1 MSIQFQ
7 ICVKYETKPG
17 EEIFIYG
24 DSPDFGNWKQ
34 PKFRLKWSEGHIW
47 KGDYKMSTG
56 SKDIKFKFV
65 CHSNYS
71 DKWEEG
77 ENRLLSPKNLEGI
90 KQSDGKYILECV
102 WNHFKINFNI
112 HYIINNPN
120 AHMQI
125 IGDPEALCHWQLE
138 GLKPV
143 KMSLDEN
150 KQILAKDGN
159 LIKGFWTATVL
170 MKSSD
175 KVNYNFQ
182 YRYSMF
188 DTKTNT
194 AIWER
199 EPNRRKI
206 FVFSEEELSMIDD
219 PKIDMNDCKILTNS
233 FLQVLD
239 INFVANLIFNQ
250 MGDKKI
256 YIGPYPQTEDD
267 FKTISESQINTI
279 LNLQTDKDI
288 ELKQINHKTQL
299 KQAEKYGILIKRYP
313 ILDFSQED
321 LENKLKG
328 AGDLLNKLLKEGR
341 TVYVH
346 CTAGMSRAAAT
357 VIIYLVLYE
366 NFNVREAI
374 DFCKKH
380 RPVICPN
387 YGVINR
393 VAKKYKPGSEMDDY
407 EESMFGISTVKKLTA
422 VDKDVLKEKEKEK
435 LRREKLRKER
445 ELKRKKKL
453 EEEKKLKE
461 ENEEEEAKVSK
472 VKKVVKKKGKKKKAK
487 KKVEEENNEPVD
499 ENQQNQIIELTN
511 EQNIE
516 VNKLQENENEEP
528 KPEVKP
534 KKKIIKKKK
543 HTKPKEKK
551 LEIEEENVEIPHNEE
566 TVVKKIEIEAEE
578 PEKIPEKKV
587 KKVKKVVK
595 KKVKKANEET
605 VTEQNDA
612 PKEEIQKTRPT
623 TAPVFKKKKIQKIPK
638 EKKQVIETE
647 ENENVPPENEPSP
660 EPKPKLK
667 KIVKKKVK
675 KVLENEEEEETKPKP
690 KKIKTAKKGTKK
702 VTKKKVVKK
711 VVEEEPEEPQ
721 PLKIHEEEH
730 LENNEENE
738 EHEEH
743 ELHEEP
749 VKEHEVHEVHE
760 VHELHEEPEEHEEH
774 EEEEPVKVHEEEK
787 PKKYIQIS
795 DKPTKIVNKEEE
807 IVFHKDNEEENEE
820 ENENDEE
827 QEQHNENQKENENYE
842 SSHKKQYININEN
855 YSDENNNENNE
866 NEDNENDDNENHH
879 GNNESEDNENDD
891 NENDEDNNNRIVKGN
906 LAYENNN
913 ENNYGDYV
921 NQDYQDYQNE
931 ERDVHKEE
939 QHGNNQHEEEEV
951 EEEDEEEDEDN

>member
-461 ENEEEEAKVSK
+461 ENEEEEVKVSK

-499 ENQQNQIIELTN
+499 ENQQNQIIELTS
-511 EQNIE
+511 EQNKE
-516 VNKLQENENEEP
+516 VNKLEENE
-528 KPEVKP
+528 
-534 KKKIIKKKK
+534 
-543 HTKPKEKK
+543 
-551 LEIEEENVEIPHNEE
+551 
-566 TVVKKIEIEAEE
+566 KIEIEANVISSKET
-578 PEKIPEKKV
+578 KKYYD
-587 KKVKKVVK
+587 KY
-595 KKVKKANEET
+595 
-605 VTEQNDA
+605 
-612 PKEEIQKTRPT
+612 
-623 TAPVFKKKKIQKIPK
+623 
-638 EKKQVIETE
+638 VIETVYKKQKIKLYINTKDKNLE
-647 ENENVPPENEPSP
+647 YGDKIHVIGEYI
-660 EPKPKLK
+660 KPDVQRNYNGFDYSEYLKQLKIYGTIKATKVEVLK
-667 KIVKKKVK
+667 KDNPKGVYYTLNKISNVIEKRVKQN
-675 KVLENEEEEETKPKP
+675 LPKEYSS
-690 KKIKTAKKGTKK
+690 ILLGLILGKTDSIED
-702 VTKKKVVKK
+702 VVKQNFRNASMSHILAISGMHVSYLLMGIK
-711 VVEEEPEEPQ
+711 
-721 PLKIHEEEH
+721 LAFNKI
-730 LENNEENE
+730 LGKRKTS
-738 EHEEH
+738 
-743 ELHEEP
+743 
-749 VKEHEVHEVHE
+749 V
-760 VHELHEEPEEHEEH
+760 
-774 EEEEPVKVHEEEK
+774 
-787 PKKYIQIS
+787 IS
-795 DKPTKIVNKEEE
+795 I
-807 IVFHKDNEEENEE
+807 IFLVFYMLTAIIPISK
-820 ENENDEE
+820 
-827 QEQHNENQKENENYE
+827 
-842 SSHKKQYININEN
+842 
-855 YSDENNNENNE
+855 
-866 NEDNENDDNENHH
+866 
-879 GNNESEDNENDD
+879 
-891 NENDEDNNNRIVKGN
+891 
-906 LAYENNN
+906 
-913 ENNYGDYV
+913 
-921 NQDYQDYQNE
+921 
-931 ERDVHKEE
+931 
-939 QHGNNQHEEEEV
+939 
-951 EEEDEEEDEDN
+951 